1 MSLKKT
7 KKRDCEIIVDNI
19 GDVFS
24 NVGECFETVFDEKK
38 KTSGIVGNIFGL
50 GASLTKLGWNVGSC
64 VVKNTPK
71 AVVAVASA
79 KRELVEVIED
89 GYKEHQK
96 QVMKDAL
103 DQKIK
108 RLK

>member
-38 KTSGIVGNIFGL
+38 
-50 GASLTKLGWNVGSC
+50 
-64 VVKNTPK
+64 
-71 AVVAVASA
+71 
-79 KRELVEVIED
+79 R
-89 GYKEHQK
+89 HQ
-96 QVMKDAL
+96 VL
-103 DQKIK
+103 
-108 RLK
+108 